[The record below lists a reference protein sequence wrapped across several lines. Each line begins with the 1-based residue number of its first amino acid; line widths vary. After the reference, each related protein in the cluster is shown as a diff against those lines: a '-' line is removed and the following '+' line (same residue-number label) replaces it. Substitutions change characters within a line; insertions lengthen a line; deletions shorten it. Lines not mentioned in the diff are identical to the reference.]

1 MALLLF
7 GLRPNGRDRHTHV
20 PHVTI
25 ESRVFHFKISMD
37 AVRALSPC
45 VTRCDD
51 KSIKPAFGIVIRSGA
66 VWTYSVCSIKTVY
79 YECGQFTP
87 AALHHALNLAERLS
101 MEVQCRLSRQP

>member
-1 MALLLF
+1 MALFLF

-45 VTRCDD
+45 VTCCDD

-66 VWTYSVCSIKTVY
+66 VFFFFGVARKLGHMLETYVGVSI
-79 YECGQFTP
+79 
-87 AALHHALNLAERLS
+87 
-101 MEVQCRLSRQP
+101 

>member
-1 MALLLF
+1 MALFLF

-45 VTRCDD
+45 VTCCDD

-66 VWTYSVCSIKTVY
+66 VFFFWCSSKAWSYVRDVRGGLY
-79 YECGQFTP
+79 MTP
-87 AALHHALNLAERLS
+87 GGNALTH
-101 MEVQCRLSRQP
+101 

>member
-1 MALLLF
+1 MALFLF

-51 KSIKPAFGIVIRSGA
+51 KSIKLAFGIYRHPVRRSFFFL
-66 VWTYSVCSIKTVY
+66 V
-79 YECGQFTP
+79 
-87 AALHHALNLAERLS
+87 
-101 MEVQCRLSRQP
+101 